1 MALNFSL
8 LFKERYNSGVAR
20 MNESIQTEANSD
32 DERVNQYSSFRQALI
47 RPELGGIVGTIAV
60 FTFFLLFAFDS
71 GMFNSQGAMNW
82 SVVSAQFMIIA
93 VGACLLMIAGEF
105 DLSVGSMIG
114 FAGMLI
120 AIFSVTL
127 GWPVWMAILMTFAI
141 CMAIGALNGFIVVR
155 TGLPSFIVTLAFL
168 FILRG
173 FAIFLPQTIERKT
186 IIGGI
191 KDVAEGDW
199 LAPVFGGKILTGFFS
214 WMGEAGL
221 INTFERGTRAGQPVV
236 DGVPML
242 IVWAIAIIIFGHIL
256 LTKTRFGNWIFAA
269 GGDAQAARYAGVPV
283 NRVKISMFMFTAFCA
298 TVFATCQVME
308 FGSAGADRGLLKEF
322 EAIIAVVIGGA
333 LLTGGYGSVIGAA
346 LGALIFGVVQQGLF
360 FAGVES
366 SLFRVFLGV
375 ILLFAVILNTY
386 IRRMITGER

>member
-1 MALNFSL
+1 M
-8 LFKERYNSGVAR
+8 
-20 MNESIQTEANSD
+20 SD
-32 DERVNQYSSFRQALI
+32 TADAPASDERIKQTSALRKALI
-47 RPELGGIVGTIAV
+47 RPELGGICGTVIV
-60 FTFFLLFAFDS
+60 FVLFAIFAGDS
-71 GMFNSQGAMNW
+71 GMFSSQGVLNW

-114 FAGMLI
+114 FAGMMI
-120 AIFSVTL
+120 AIFSITL
-127 GWPVWMAILMTFAI
+127 GWPVWQAILITFAL
-141 CMAIGALNGFIVVR
+141 CLAIGALNGFIVVR

-173 FAIFLPQTIERKT
+173 FTIYLPQLIERKT

-191 KDVAEGDW
+191 DKAAEGDW
-199 LAPVFGGKILTGFFS
+199 LAALFGGKILTGLFA
-214 WMGEAGL
+214 WLGDAGV
-221 INTFERGTRAGQPVV
+221 IAVFERGNRAGEPVV
-236 DGVPML
+236 DGIPML
-242 IVWAIAIIIFGHIL
+242 IVWALVLVAFGHFL
-256 LTKTRFGNWIFAA
+256 LTRTKFGNWIFAS
-269 GGDAQAARYAGVPV
+269 GGDAQAARYVGVPV
-283 NRVKISMFMFTAFCA
+283 NRVKILMFMFTAFCA

-360 FAGVES
+360 FANVES
-366 SLFRVFLGV
+366 SLFRVFLGRHP
-375 ILLFAVILNTY
+375 AV
-386 IRRMITGER
+386 RRCAQHLHPAHDHGGEMR

>member
-1 MALNFSL
+1 MSNAPTDT
-8 LFKERYNSGVAR
+8 A
-20 MNESIQTEANSD
+20 T
-32 DERVNQYSSFRQALI
+32 DERIKSRSRFREALI
-47 RPELGGIVGTIAV
+47 RPELGGMVGTVAV

-71 GMFNSQGAMNW
+71 GMFNSQGIMNW

-114 FAGMLI
+114 FAGMMI
-120 AIFSVTL
+120 AIFGVTL
-127 GWPVWMAILMTFAI
+127 GWPVWMAILVTFALCI
-141 CMAIGALNGFIVVR
+141 SIGALNGFIVIR

-173 FAIFLPQTIERKT
+173 FAIFLPQVIERKT
-186 IIGGI
+186 IIGGLN
-191 KDVAEGDW
+191 DAAEGDW
-199 LAPVFGGKILTGFFS
+199 LAPIFGGKILGGLFQ
-214 WMGEAGL
+214 WMGDAGM
-221 INTFERGTRAGQPVV
+221 IAVFERGTRAGQPVV
-236 DGVPML
+236 DGIPML
-242 IVWAIAIIIFGHIL
+242 IVWAIVLVILGHIL
-256 LTKTRFGNWIFAA
+256 LTKTQFGNWIYAA
-269 GGDAQAARYAGVPV
+269 GGDTEAARNSGVPV
-283 NRVKISMFMFTAFCA
+283 NRVKISMFMLTAFCA
-298 TVFATCQVME
+298 CVFATCQVME

-333 LLTGGYGSVIGAA
+333 LLTGGYGSVLGAA

-375 ILLFAVILNTY
+375 ILLGAVILNTY
-386 IRRMITGER
+386 IRRIITGER

>member
-1 MALNFSL
+1 MSETQPTAAMA
-8 LFKERYNSGVAR
+8 
-20 MNESIQTEANSD
+20 
-32 DERVNQYSSFRQALI
+32 DERIKQRSRLREAMI

-60 FTFFLLFAFDS
+60 FTFFMLFAFDS
-71 GMFNSQGAMNW
+71 GMFNSQGIMNW
-82 SVVSAQFMIIA
+82 SQVSAQFMIIA

-114 FAGMLI
+114 FAGMMI

-127 GWPVWMAILMTFAI
+127 GWPVWMSILITFAI
-141 CMAIGALNGFIVVR
+141 CIALGAVNGFIVIR

-173 FAIFLPQTIERKT
+173 FTIYFPQTIERKT

-199 LAPVFGGKILTGFFS
+199 LAPVFGGKLFPGLFNWF
-214 WMGEAGL
+214 GEIG
-221 INTFERGTRAGQPVV
+221 IVDTFERGTRAGQPVV
-236 DGVPML
+236 DGLPML
-242 IVWAIAIIIFGHIL
+242 IVWALLLVVFGHVL
-256 LTKTRFGNWIFAA
+256 LTKTRFGNWIYAA
-269 GGDAQAARYAGVPV
+269 GGDAEAARNSGVPV
-283 NRVKISMFMFTAFCA
+283 ARVKILMFMFTAFCA

-375 ILLFAVILNTY
+375 ILLGAVILNTY
-386 IRRMITGER
+386 IRRIITGEK

>member
-1 MALNFSL
+1 MSETAQSAGA
-8 LFKERYNSGVAR
+8 S
-20 MNESIQTEANSD
+20 
-32 DERVNQYSSFRQALI
+32 DERVKDLGWRKALI

-60 FTFFLLFAFDS
+60 FVFFLLFAFDS
-71 GMFNSQGAMNW
+71 GMFSAQGVLNW

-114 FAGMLI
+114 FAGMMI

-127 GWPVWMAILMTFAI
+127 GWPVWMAILVTFALAV
-141 CMAIGALNGFIVVR
+141 AIGALNGYIVIR

-173 FAIFLPQTIERKT
+173 FTIYLPQTIERKT
-186 IIGGI
+186 IIGGVT
-191 KDVAEGDW
+191 DVAQGDW
-199 LAPVFGGKILTGFFS
+199 LAPVFGGKILTGLFA
-214 WMGEAGL
+214 WMGEAG
-221 INTFERGTRAGQPVV
+221 IIGVFERGTRAGQPVV

-242 IVWAIAIIIFGHIL
+242 IVWALGLVVFGHIL
-256 LTKTRFGNWIFAA
+256 LTRTRFGNWIFAA
-269 GGDAQAARYAGVPV
+269 GGDAQAARYVGVPV
-283 NRVKISMFMFTAFCA
+283 NQVKILMFMFTAFCA

>member
-1 MALNFSL
+1 MS
-8 LFKERYNSGVAR
+8 
-20 MNESIQTEANSD
+20 EASSPQDNAKT
-32 DERVNQYSSFRQALI
+32 DERVKEMSGLRKALI
-47 RPELGGIVGTIAV
+47 RPELGGICGTVAV

-71 GMFNSQGAMNW
+71 GMFSAQGVMNW

-114 FAGMLI
+114 FAGMMI

-127 GWPVWMAILMTFAI
+127 GWPVWSSILVSFLLCI
-141 CMAIGALNGFIVVR
+141 GIGAVNGFIVIR
-155 TGLPSFIVTLAFL
+155 TGLPSFIVTLATL

-173 FAIFLPQTIERKT
+173 FTIYFPQLLENKT

-191 KDVAEGDW
+191 RDAAEGDW
-199 LAPVFGGKILTGFFS
+199 LAPIFGGKVVTGFFQ
-214 WMGEAGL
+214 WLGDNGL
-221 INTFERGTRAGQPVV
+221 IATFERGTRAGDPVV
-236 DGVPML
+236 DGIPML
-242 IVWAIAIIIFGHIL
+242 IVWALALIAFGHIL
-256 LTKTRFGNWIFAA
+256 LTRTKFGNWIFAA
-269 GGDAQAARYAGVPV
+269 GGDAQAARYVGVPV
-283 NRVKISMFMFTAFCA
+283 NRVKVLMFMFTAFCA
-298 TVFATCQVME
+298 CVFATCQVME

-375 ILLFAVILNTY
+375 ILLLAVILNTY
-386 IRRMITGER
+386 IRRLITGER

>member
-1 MALNFSL
+1 M
-8 LFKERYNSGVAR
+8 
-20 MNESIQTEANSD
+20 SD
-32 DERVNQYSSFRQALI
+32 AQNIAPELDERIKSRSRFREAMI
-47 RPELGGIVGTIAV
+47 RPELGGIVGTIIV
-60 FTFFLLFAFDS
+60 FALFLVFAFDS
-71 GMFNSQGAMNW
+71 GMFNSQGIMNW
-82 SVVSAQFMIIA
+82 SQVSAQFMIIA

-114 FAGMLI
+114 FAGMMI

-127 GWPVWMAILMTFAI
+127 GWPVWIAIIVTFVLCTAL
-141 CMAIGALNGFIVVR
+141 GAVNGFIVVR

-173 FAIFLPQTIERKT
+173 FTIYFPQTIERKT

-199 LAPVFGGKILTGFFS
+199 LAALFGGKILTGLFQ
-214 WMGEAGL
+214 WLGDAG
-221 INTFERGTRAGQPVV
+221 IIATFERGTRAGQPIV

-242 IVWAIAIIIFGHIL
+242 IVWALALIVFGHIL
-256 LTKTRFGNWIFAA
+256 LTKTKFGNWIFAA
-269 GGDAQAARYAGVPV
+269 GGDAEAARNSGVPV
-283 NRVKISMFMFTAFCA
+283 NKVKILMFMFTAFCA

-366 SLFRVFLGV
+366 SLFRVFLGL
-375 ILLFAVILNTY
+375 ILLAAVILNTY

>member
-1 MALNFSL
+1 MSDVKA
-8 LFKERYNSGVAR
+8 SGA
-20 MNESIQTEANSD
+20 
-32 DERVNQYSSFRQALI
+32 DERIKQQSSLRKALI
-47 RPELGGIVGTIAV
+47 RPELGGICGTVIV
-60 FTFFLLFAFDS
+60 FALFLLFAGDS
-71 GMFNSQGAMNW
+71 GMFNSQGIMNW
-82 SVVSAQFMIIA
+82 STVSAQFMIIA

-114 FAGMLI
+114 FAGMMI
-120 AIFSVTL
+120 AIFGVTL
-127 GWPVWMAILMTFAI
+127 GWPMWAAILITFVLAL
-141 CMAIGALNGFIVVR
+141 AIGGLNGYIVVR

-173 FAIFLPQTIERKT
+173 FTIFLPQMIERKT

-191 KDVAEGDW
+191 REAAAGDFI
-199 LAPVFGGKILTGFFS
+199 APLFGGKVLKGLFS
-214 WMGEAGL
+214 WLGDAGV
-221 INTFERGTRAGQPVV
+221 IATFERGTKAGQPVV
-236 DGVPML
+236 DGIPML
-242 IVWAIAIIIFGHIL
+242 IVWAILLVAVGHIL
-256 LTKTRFGNWIFAA
+256 LTRTQFGNWIFAS
-269 GGDAQAARYAGVPV
+269 GGDAESARNSGVPV
-283 NRVKISMFMFTAFCA
+283 NRVKISMFMMTAFCA
-298 TVFATCQVME
+298 AVFATCQVME

-375 ILLFAVILNTY
+375 ILL
-386 IRRMITGER
+386 

>member
-1 MALNFSL
+1 MQDATQPT
-8 LFKERYNSGVAR
+8 A
-20 MNESIQTEANSD
+20 QT
-32 DERVNQYSSFRQALI
+32 DERIKEISRFRQALI
-47 RPELGGIVGTIAV
+47 RPELGGMVGTVAV

-71 GMFNSQGAMNW
+71 GMFNSQGVLNW
-82 SVVSAQFMIIA
+82 SIVSAQFMIIA

-114 FAGMLI
+114 FAGMMV

-127 GWPVWMAILMTFAI
+127 GWPVWMAIVVTFVMCVAV
-141 CMAIGALNGFIVVR
+141 GALNGWIVIR

-173 FAIFLPQTIERKT
+173 FTIFLPQVIERKT

-199 LAPVFGGKILTGFFS
+199 LAPIFGGKILQGLFV
-214 WMGEAGL
+214 WLGDAGL
-221 INTFERGTRAGQPVV
+221 IATFERDTRAGQPVV
-236 DGVPML
+236 DGIPML
-242 IVWAIAIIIFGHIL
+242 IIWAIALIIFGHIL
-256 LTKTRFGNWIFAA
+256 LTKTQFGNWIFAS
-269 GGDAQAARYAGVPV
+269 GGDAEAARNSGVPV
-283 NRVKISMFMFTAFCA
+283 NRVKILMFMFTAFCA
-298 TVFATCQVME
+298 TVFAVCQVME

-333 LLTGGYGSVIGAA
+333 LLTGGYGSVLGAA

-386 IRRMITGER
+386 IRRIITGER

>member
-1 MALNFSL
+1 M
-8 LFKERYNSGVAR
+8 
-20 MNESIQTEANSD
+20 SD
-32 DERVNQYSSFRQALI
+32 AQNIAPELDERIKSRSRFREAMI
-47 RPELGGIVGTIAV
+47 RPELGGIVGTIIV
-60 FTFFLLFAFDS
+60 FALFLVFAFDS
-71 GMFNSQGAMNW
+71 GMFNSQGVLNW
-82 SVVSAQFMIIA
+82 SQVSAQFMIIA

-114 FAGMLI
+114 FAGMMI

-127 GWPVWMAILMTFAI
+127 GWPVWIAIIVTFVLCTAL
-141 CMAIGALNGFIVVR
+141 GAVNGFIVVR

-173 FAIFLPQTIERKT
+173 FTIYFPQTIERKT

-199 LAPVFGGKILTGFFS
+199 LAALFGGKILTGLFQ
-214 WMGEAGL
+214 WLGDAG
-221 INTFERGTRAGQPVV
+221 IIATFERGTRAGQPIV

-242 IVWAIAIIIFGHIL
+242 IVWALALIVFGHIL
-256 LTKTRFGNWIFAA
+256 LTKTKFGNWIFAA
-269 GGDAQAARYAGVPV
+269 GGDAEAARNSGVPV
-283 NRVKISMFMFTAFCA
+283 NKVKILMFMFTAFCA

-366 SLFRVFLGV
+366 SLFRVFLGL
-375 ILLFAVILNTY
+375 ILLAAVILNTY

>member
-1 MALNFSL
+1 MSETTQLKPA
-8 LFKERYNSGVAR
+8 A
-20 MNESIQTEANSD
+20 
-32 DERVNQYSSFRQALI
+32 DERVKKMSSFRRALI
-47 RPELGGIVGTIAV
+47 RPELGGICGTIAV
-60 FTFFLLFAFDS
+60 FTFFVLFAFDS
-71 GMFNSQGAMNW
+71 GMFNSQGVLNW
-82 SVVSAQFMIIA
+82 STVSAQFMIIA

-114 FAGMLI
+114 FAGMMI

-127 GWPVWMAILMTFAI
+127 GWPIWVAIIVSFVL
-141 CMAIGALNGFIVVR
+141 CVAIGALNGFIVVR
-155 TGLPSFIVTLAFL
+155 TGLPSFIVTLATL

-173 FAIFLPQTIERKT
+173 FTIYFPQTLENKT

-191 KDVAEGDW
+191 RDHAEGDW
-199 LAPVFGGKILTGFFS
+199 LASVFGGKVLTGFFT
-214 WMGEAGL
+214 WLGNNGL
-221 INTFERGTRAGQPVV
+221 ISTFERGTRQGDPVV
-236 DGVPML
+236 DGIPML
-242 IVWAIAIIIFGHIL
+242 IVWAIILVIFGHIL
-256 LTKTRFGNWIFAA
+256 LTKTKFGNWIFAS
-269 GGDAQAARYAGVPV
+269 GGDAQAARYVGVPV
-283 NRVKISMFMFTAFCA
+283 NRVKILMFMFTAFCA
-298 TVFATCQVME
+298 TIFATCQVME

-333 LLTGGYGSVIGAA
+333 LLTGGYGSVLGAA

-375 ILLFAVILNTY
+375 ILLLAVILNTY

>member
-1 MALNFSL
+1 MSEVQAPTTV
-8 LFKERYNSGVAR
+8 E
-20 MNESIQTEANSD
+20 
-32 DERVNQYSSFRQALI
+32 DERVIQRSRLRESLI
-47 RPELGGIVGTIAV
+47 RPELGGIVGTVIV
-60 FTFFLLFAFDS
+60 FTLFALFAFDS
-71 GMFNSQGAMNW
+71 GMFNSQGIMNW
-82 SVVSAQFMIIA
+82 SQVSAQFMIIA
-93 VGACLLMIAGEF
+93 VGACMLMIAGEF

-114 FAGMLI
+114 FSGMMI

-127 GWPVWMAILMTFAI
+127 GWPVWLAIIVTFVLAVS
-141 CMAIGALNGFIVVR
+141 IGALNGIIVVR

-173 FAIFLPQTIERKT
+173 FTIFFPQTIERKT

-191 KDVAEGDW
+191 KDAAEGDW
-199 LAPVFGGKILTGFFS
+199 LAPVFGGKILTGLFQ
-214 WMGEAGL
+214 WMGEAG
-221 INTFERGTRAGQPVV
+221 IIAVFERGTRQGMPVV

-242 IVWAIAIIIFGHIL
+242 IVWALVLVVFGHVV

-283 NRVKISMFMFTAFCA
+283 NRVKILMFMFTAFCA

-386 IRRMITGER
+386 VRRMITGER

>member
-1 MALNFSL
+1 MSETA
-8 LFKERYNSGVAR
+8 
-20 MNESIQTEANSD
+20 QTATAS
-32 DERVNQYSSFRQALI
+32 DERVKDLGWRKLLI

-60 FTFFLLFAFDS
+60 FTFFLLFASDS
-71 GMFNSQGAMNW
+71 GMFSSQGVLNW

-114 FAGMLI
+114 FSGMMI

-127 GWPVWMAILMTFAI
+127 GWPVWLAILVTFA
-141 CMAIGALNGFIVVR
+141 MALSIGALNGVIVIK

-173 FAIFLPQTIERKT
+173 FTIFLPQTLERKT
-186 IIGGI
+186 IIGGVS
-191 KDVAEGDW
+191 DVAEADW
-199 LAPVFGGKILTGFFS
+199 LSAVFGGKILGGLFT
-214 WMGEAGL
+214 WMGEIGL
-221 INTFERGTRAGQPVV
+221 IEVFERGTREGEPVV
-236 DGVPML
+236 DGIPML
-242 IVWAIAIIIFGHIL
+242 IVWALVLAAFGHVL
-256 LTKTRFGNWIFAA
+256 LTRTRFGNWIFAA
-269 GGDAQAARYAGVPV
+269 GGDAQAARYVGVPV
-283 NRVKISMFMFTAFCA
+283 NRVKILMFMFTAFCA

>member
-1 MALNFSL
+1 MQDATQPT
-8 LFKERYNSGVAR
+8 V
-20 MNESIQTEANSD
+20 QT
-32 DERVNQYSSFRQALI
+32 DERIKDISAFRKALI
-47 RPELGGIVGTIAV
+47 RPELGGMVGTVAV

-71 GMFNSQGAMNW
+71 GMFNSQGIMNW
-82 SVVSAQFMIIA
+82 SIVSAQFMIIA

-114 FAGMLI
+114 FAGMLV

-127 GWPVWMAILMTFAI
+127 GWPVWMAIIVTFVVCI
-141 CMAIGALNGFIVVR
+141 AIGALNGWIVIR

-173 FAIFLPQTIERKT
+173 FTIFLPQVIERKT

-199 LAPVFGGKILTGFFS
+199 LAAVFGGEIFQGLFV
-214 WMGEAGL
+214 WLADAGM
-221 INTFERGTRAGQPVV
+221 IATFERGTRKGQPVV
-236 DGVPML
+236 DGIPML
-242 IVWAIAIIIFGHIL
+242 IVWAIILIIFGHIL
-256 LTKTRFGNWIFAA
+256 LTKTKFGNWIFAS
-269 GGDAQAARYAGVPV
+269 GGDAEAARNSGVPV
-283 NRVKISMFMFTAFCA
+283 NKVKILMFMFTAFCA
-298 TVFATCQVME
+298 TIFAVCQVME

-333 LLTGGYGSVIGAA
+333 LLTGGYGSVLGAA

-375 ILLFAVILNTY
+375 ILLGAVILNTY
-386 IRRMITGER
+386 IRRIITGER